1 MEQLPGAAV
10 EGSDSYS
17 RNLLARVSG
26 DRRFLYNDAN
36 ATHGAGPFAV
46 LKGLMKLSTLRQYLT
61 WKRLRLIGLALLLL
75 LAGFTLYLDFR
86 VRDAFEGR
94 RFALPARLYA
104 RPLELFPGLKLTPDA
119 LIQEP
124 ARLGYKEP
132 LIGDEPGRFARHGNS
147 FEIVARP
154 FVFWD
159 GAQPARKLRLDFR
172 GDSLSGVR
180 NLQSDRPLTLA
191 RLDPLY
197 IGGIYPAHNED
208 RLLVRLEEV
217 PEQLVQ
223 ALIAIED
230 RKFYKHHGIHLRGM
244 ARATVA
250 TATGRGVQGGSTL
263 TQQLVK
269 NFFLSP
275 ERTLRRKATEILMA
289 LLVELHYDK
298 RDILETYLNE
308 IYLGQDG
315 NRAIHGV
322 GLASQFYFGKP
333 LKELTLPES
342 ALLVGMVKGP
352 GYYDPRR
359 HPERARERRD
369 LVLAEMAKLEMLL
382 PAQLAAARSAP
393 LDVIEKPSM
402 GTTPYP
408 AFLDLVRRQLRR
420 DYHEDDLRSEGLH
433 IFTTL
438 DPVVQTSAE
447 QALTKRLAQI
457 ERARKGVTG
466 LEGAVVV
473 TNVQNGEVQAVV
485 GGRDA
490 HFEGF
495 NRALD
500 AHRPVGSLLKPV
512 TYLSALMHPERYTL
526 ATLLDDSPLVWKER
540 GIPDWQPENYD
551 KTFHGQV
558 PLRLALAHSY
568 NVASARLGLELGLN
582 EVLDNARRLGVERE
596 LPPYAASL
604 LGAVEL
610 APLEVTQ
617 MYQTIASG
625 GFRVPLRAI
634 REVLTAAGQ
643 PVQRYTLAVEQV
655 FEAAPVYLL
664 TSALQDVV
672 SEGTAVGLKEFL
684 PPPLKLAGKT
694 GTTDELRDSWF
705 AGFSGD
711 RLAVVWVGYD
721 DNRTAGL
728 TGASGALP
736 VWGELMRMLDPEPLA
751 PPLPEDVE
759 RVWIDTAS
767 GLRADR
773 DCAGAIELP
782 FVRGSAPEE
791 SAPCASSPVKKLKG
805 WFRRLFE

>member
-1 MEQLPGAAV
+1 
-10 EGSDSYS
+10 
-17 RNLLARVSG
+17 
-26 DRRFLYNDAN
+26 
-36 ATHGAGPFAV
+36 
-46 LKGLMKLSTLRQYLT
+46 MKLPTFRQFLT
-61 WKRLRLIGLALLLL
+61 WKRLRPIGLVLLLL
-75 LAGFTLYLDFR
+75 LSGYTLYLDFR

-119 LIQEP
+119 LTSELV
-124 ARLGYKEP
+124 RLGYKE
-132 LIGDEPGRFARHGNS
+132 LLTGEEPGRYVRHANS
-147 FEIVARP
+147 FEIIARP

-172 GDSLSGVR
+172 GDSLKAVHDLK
-180 NLQSDRPLTLA
+180 NNQPLTLA

-208 RLLVRLEEV
+208 RLLVRLDEV

-230 RKFYKHHGIHLRGM
+230 RKFYKHHGIHLRGI
-244 ARATVA
+244 ARAMVA
-250 TATGRGVQGGSTL
+250 MVTGRGVQGGSTL

-289 LLVELHYDK
+289 LLLELHYDK

-322 GLASQFYFGKP
+322 GLASRFYFGKS

-352 GYYDPRR
+352 GFYDPRR

-369 LVLAEMAKLEMLL
+369 LVLTEMAKLEMLSS
-382 PAQLAAARSAP
+382 AQLAMARAEP
-393 LDVIEKPSM
+393 VAVITKPSM
-402 GTTPYP
+402 GTTAYP

-420 DYHEDDLRSEGLH
+420 DYREDDLRSEGLH

-438 DPVVQTSAE
+438 DPVAQTSAE
-447 QALTKRLAQI
+447 QALVKRLDII
-457 ERARKGVTG
+457 ERARTGVSG

-490 HFEGF
+490 SFEGF

-512 TYLSALMHPERYTL
+512 IYLTALMQPKRYTL
-526 ATLLDDSPLVWKER
+526 VTPLDDSPLVWKER
-540 GIPDWQPENYD
+540 GAPDWQPQNYD

-558 PLRLALAHSY
+558 PLRMALVHSY
-568 NVASARLGLELGLN
+568 NVASARLGLDLGLH
-582 EVLDNARRLGVERE
+582 EVLDNARRLGVESE
-596 LPPYAASL
+596 MPPYAASL
-604 LGAVEL
+604 LGAVDL
-610 APLEVTQ
+610 APFDVTQ

-625 GFRVPLRAI
+625 GFRTPLRAI
-634 REVLTAAGQ
+634 REVLTASGQ
-643 PVQRYTLAVEQV
+643 PVQRYALEIEQA

-672 SEGTAVGLKEFL
+672 SEGTAAGLKEFL
-684 PPPLKLAGKT
+684 PPSLKLAGKT

-705 AGFSGD
+705 AGFSSD

-721 DNRTAGL
+721 DNRPAGL
-728 TGASGALP
+728 TGAVGALP
-736 VWGELMRMLDPEPLA
+736 VWGELMRKLDPEPLA
-751 PPLPEDVE
+751 PPLPEGVE
-759 RVWIDTAS
+759 LVWIDPVS

-782 FVRGSAPEE
+782 FLRDSAPEE
-791 SAPCASSPVKKLKG
+791 TAPCAHSPSKKIKN
-805 WFRRLFE
+805 WFRKLFE

>member
-1 MEQLPGAAV
+1 
-10 EGSDSYS
+10 
-17 RNLLARVSG
+17 
-26 DRRFLYNDAN
+26 
-36 ATHGAGPFAV
+36 
-46 LKGLMKLSTLRQYLT
+46 MKLSTFRQYLT
-61 WKRLRLIGLALLLL
+61 WKRLRLVGLALLLL
-75 LAGFTLYLDFR
+75 LAGFTLYLDIR

-104 RPLELFPGLKLTPDA
+104 RPLELFPGLKLTPEA
-119 LIQEP
+119 LTQEL

-132 LIGDEPGRFARHGNS
+132 LAGDEPGQFARLGNS
-147 FEIVARP
+147 FELMVRP

-159 GAQPARKLRLDFR
+159 GAQPARRLHLDFR
-172 GDSLSGVR
+172 GDVLTTVR
-180 NLQSDRPLTLA
+180 DAQSDQPLTLA

-208 RLLVRLEEV
+208 RLLVRLDEV

-230 RKFYKHHGIHLRGM
+230 RKFYKHHGIHPRGM
-244 ARATVA
+244 ARAAVA
-250 TATGRGVQGGSTL
+250 LVTGRGVQGGSTL

-289 LLVELHYDK
+289 LLLELHYDK

-322 GLASQFYFGKP
+322 GLASQFYFGKS
-333 LKELTLPES
+333 LKALTLPES
-342 ALLVGMVKGP
+342 ALLIGMVKGP

-359 HPERARERRD
+359 HPERARERCD
-369 LVLAEMAKLEMLL
+369 LVLAEMAKLEMLT
-382 PAQLAAARSAP
+382 PAQLADARGAV

-420 DYHEDDLRSEGLH
+420 DYREDDLRSEGLH
-433 IFTTL
+433 IITTL
-438 DPVVQTSAE
+438 DPVAQTSAE
-447 QALTKRLAQI
+447 QALAKRLAQI
-457 ERARKGVTG
+457 ERTRKDASGI
-466 LEGAVVV
+466 EGAVVV
-473 TNVQNGEVQAVV
+473 TNAQNGEVQALV

-490 HFEGF
+490 RFEGL

-500 AHRPVGSLLKPV
+500 AHRQVGSLLKPV
-512 TYLSALMHPERYTL
+512 IYLTALMQPKRYTL

-551 KTFHGQV
+551 KIFHGPV
-558 PLRLALAHSY
+558 PLRQALAHSY
-568 NVASARLGLELGLN
+568 NVASARLGLELGLG

-610 APLEVTQ
+610 SPLEVTQ
-617 MYQTIASG
+617 MYQTLASG
-625 GFRVPLRAI
+625 GFRSPLRAI
-634 REVLTAAGQ
+634 REVLTASGQ
-643 PVQRYTLAVEQV
+643 PVQRYALAVEQA
-655 FEAAPVYLL
+655 FGATPVYLL

-672 SEGTAVGLKEFL
+672 SEGTAGGLKEFL
-684 PPPLKLAGKT
+684 PASLRLAGKT
-694 GTTDELRDSWF
+694 GTTGDLRDAWF

-721 DNRTAGL
+721 DNRPAGL
-728 TGASGALP
+728 TGATGALP
-736 VWGELMRMLDPEPLA
+736 VWGELMRKLSPEPLA
-751 PPLPEDVE
+751 PPQPEDIE
-759 RVWIDTAS
+759 RVWIDPAS

-782 FVRGSAPEE
+782 FVRGSAPEDT
-791 SAPCASSPVKKLKG
+791 AACAHSPGKKIKN

>member
-1 MEQLPGAAV
+1 
-10 EGSDSYS
+10 
-17 RNLLARVSG
+17 
-26 DRRFLYNDAN
+26 
-36 ATHGAGPFAV
+36 
-46 LKGLMKLSTLRQYLT
+46 MKLTKFRRYLA
-61 WKRLRLIGLALLLL
+61 WKRLRPIGLVLLLL
-75 LAGFTLYLDFR
+75 LSGFTLYLDVR

-104 RPLELFPGLKLTPDA
+104 RPLELFPGMKLTPDA
-119 LIQEP
+119 LTRELV
-124 ARLGYKEP
+124 RLGYKE
-132 LIGDEPGRFARHGNS
+132 LLSGEEPGRYVRHANS
-147 FEIVARP
+147 FEIMARP

-159 GAQPARKLRLDFR
+159 GAQPARKLGLDFR
-172 GDSLSGVR
+172 GDSLKAVHD
-180 NLQSDRPLTLA
+180 LQKDQPLTLA

-208 RLLVRLEEV
+208 RLLVRLDEV

-230 RKFYKHHGIHLRGM
+230 RKFYKHHGIHLRGI
-244 ARATVA
+244 ARAIVA
-250 TATGRGVQGGSTL
+250 MVTGRGIQGGSTL

-289 LLVELHYDK
+289 LLLELHYDK

-322 GLASQFYFGKP
+322 GLASRFYFGKP

-352 GYYDPRR
+352 GFYDPRR

-369 LVLAEMAKLEMLL
+369 LVLSEMAKLEMLS
-382 PAQLAAARSAP
+382 PVQLAMARDEP
-393 LDVIEKPSM
+393 LNVIQKASM
-402 GTTPYP
+402 GTTSYP

-420 DYHEDDLRSEGLH
+420 DYREDDLRSEGLH

-438 DPVVQTSAE
+438 DPVAQTSAE
-447 QALTKRLAQI
+447 QALVKRLTQI

-490 HFEGF
+490 SFEGF

-512 TYLSALMHPERYTL
+512 IYLTALMQPKHYTL
-526 ATLLDDSPLVWKER
+526 VTPLDDSPLLWKER
-540 GIPDWQPENYD
+540 GTPDWQPQNYD

-558 PLRLALAHSY
+558 PLRLALVHSY
-568 NVASARLGLELGLN
+568 NVASARLGLDLGLN
-582 EVLDNARRLGVERE
+582 EVLNNARRLGVERE
-596 LPPYAASL
+596 LPPHASSL

-610 APLEVTQ
+610 APFEVAQ
-617 MYQTIASG
+617 MYQTLASG
-625 GFRVPLRAI
+625 GFRTPLRAI
-634 REVLTAAGQ
+634 REVLTGSGQ
-643 PVQRYTLAVEQV
+643 PVQRYALAIEQV
-655 FEAAPVYLL
+655 FAAGPVYLL

-672 SEGTAVGLKEFL
+672 SEGTAAGLKEFL
-684 PPPLKLAGKT
+684 PSSLRLAGKT

-721 DNRTAGL
+721 DNRPAGL
-728 TGASGALP
+728 TGAVGALP
-736 VWGELMRMLDPEPLA
+736 VWGELMRKLDPEPLV

-759 RVWIDTAS
+759 RVWIDPAT

-782 FVRGSAPEE
+782 FLRESAPEE
-791 SAPCASSPVKKLKG
+791 TAPCVQSPGKTFKN
-805 WFRRLFE
+805 WFRRIFE

>member
-1 MEQLPGAAV
+1 MNFSKL
-10 EGSDSYS
+10 
-17 RNLLARVSG
+17 
-26 DRRFLYNDAN
+26 RRY
-36 ATHGAGPFAV
+36 
-46 LKGLMKLSTLRQYLT
+46 LS
-61 WKRLRLIGLALLLL
+61 WKRLRPFGLAALLLL
-75 LAGFTLYLDFR
+75 SGYTLYLDFR

-104 RPLELFPGLKLTPDA
+104 RPLELFPGLKLAPDA
-119 LIQEP
+119 LTRELV
-124 ARLGYKEP
+124 RLGYKEP
-132 LIGDEPGRFARHGNS
+132 LTGDEAGRFTRQANS
-147 FEIVARP
+147 IEIAVRP

-159 GAQPARKLRLDFR
+159 GAQPARRLRLDFR
-172 GDSLSGVR
+172 GDSLNAVHD
-180 NLQSDRPLTLA
+180 LQNDQAITLA
-191 RLDPLY
+191 RLDPPY

-217 PEQLVQ
+217 PDQLVQ

-230 RKFYKHHGIHLRGM
+230 RKFYEHHGIHLRGI
-244 ARATVA
+244 ARAAVA
-250 TATGRGVQGGSTL
+250 LVTGRGIQGGSTL

-322 GLASQFYFGKP
+322 GLASRFYFGKP
-333 LKELTLPES
+333 LKELSLSES

-359 HPERARERRD
+359 HPDRARERRD
-369 LVLAEMAKLEMLL
+369 LVLSEMAKLEMLL
-382 PAQLAAARSAP
+382 PGQLAAAQNEP
-393 LDVIEKPSM
+393 LVVIEKKSV

-420 DYHEDDLRSEGLH
+420 DYREDDLRSEGLH

-438 DPVVQTSAE
+438 DPVAQTSAE
-447 QALTKRLAQI
+447 RALANRLAQI
-457 ERARKGVTG
+457 ERNRKGVSG

-485 GGRDA
+485 GGRNA
-490 HFEGF
+490 SFEGF

-512 TYLSALMHPERYTL
+512 IYLTALMKPGRYTL
-526 ATLLDDSPLVWKER
+526 VTPLDDSPLVWKER
-540 GIPDWQPENYD
+540 GTSDWQPQNYD

-558 PLRLALAHSY
+558 PLRLALVHSY
-568 NVASARLGLELGLN
+568 NVASARLGLEMGLN

-604 LGAVEL
+604 LGSVEL

-617 MYQTIASG
+617 MYQTLASG
-625 GFRVPLRAI
+625 GFRTPLRAI
-634 REVLTAAGQ
+634 REVLTNNGQ
-643 PVQRYTLAVEQV
+643 PVQRYALAVEQA

-664 TSALQDVV
+664 TSVLQDVV
-672 SEGTAVGLKEFL
+672 SEGTAAGLKAFL
-684 PPPLKLAGKT
+684 PSTLKLAGKT
-694 GTTDELRDSWF
+694 GTTDELRDSWY

-721 DNRTAGL
+721 DNRPAGL
-728 TGASGALP
+728 TGAAGALP
-736 VWGELMRMLDPEPLA
+736 VWGELMQKLDPEPLV
-751 PPLPEDVE
+751 PPLPEEIE
-759 RVWIDTAS
+759 RVWIDPPT
-767 GLRADR
+767 GLRASR

-782 FVRGSAPEE
+782 FHRGSAPEE
-791 SAPCASSPVKKLKG
+791 TAPCAHSPGKAIKN
-805 WFRRLFE
+805 WFRRMFE

>member
-1 MEQLPGAAV
+1 
-10 EGSDSYS
+10 
-17 RNLLARVSG
+17 
-26 DRRFLYNDAN
+26 
-36 ATHGAGPFAV
+36 
-46 LKGLMKLSTLRQYLT
+46 MKLSTLRRYLT
-61 WKRLRLIGLALLLL
+61 WKRLRPVGLVLLLL
-75 LAGFTLYLDFR
+75 LSGFALYLDFR

-119 LIQEP
+119 LTREL

-132 LIGDEPGRFARHGNS
+132 LAGEESGRFERHANS
-147 FEIVARP
+147 FRIVARP

-172 GDSLSGVR
+172 GDSLNAVHD
-180 NLQSDRPLTLA
+180 LQNGQPLTLV

-208 RLLVRLEEV
+208 RLLVRLDEV

-230 RKFYKHHGIHLRGM
+230 RKFYEHHGIHLRGM
-244 ARATVA
+244 ARAAVA
-250 TATGRGVQGGSTL
+250 LVTGRGVQGGSTL

-289 LLVELHYDK
+289 LLLELHYDK

-322 GLASQFYFGKP
+322 GLASRFYFGKS
-333 LKELTLPES
+333 LKELSLPES

-369 LVLAEMAKLEMLL
+369 LVLSEMAKLEMLL
-382 PAQLAAARSAP
+382 PAQLADAQDEP
-393 LDVIEKPSM
+393 LDVIKKPSM
-402 GTTPYP
+402 GTTSYP

-420 DYHEDDLRSEGLH
+420 DYREDDLRSEGLH

-438 DPVVQTSAE
+438 DPVAQISAE
-447 QALTKRLAQI
+447 QALSKRLAQL
-457 ERARKGVTG
+457 ERARKGMAG

-473 TNVQNGEVQAVV
+473 TNVQYGEVQAVV
-485 GGRDA
+485 GGRDVS
-490 HFEGF
+490 FEGF

-512 TYLSALMHPERYTL
+512 IYLTALMQPTRYTL
-526 ATLLDDSPLVWKER
+526 ATLLDDSPLLWKER
-540 GIPDWQPENYD
+540 GTPDWQPQNYD

-558 PLRLALAHSY
+558 PLRLALVHSY
-568 NVASARLGLELGLN
+568 NVASARLGLDLGLN
-582 EVLDNARRLGVERE
+582 EVLNNAHRLGIERE
-596 LPPYAASL
+596 LPPHAASL

-617 MYQTIASG
+617 MYQTLASG
-625 GFRVPLRAI
+625 GFRTPLRAI
-634 REVLTAAGQ
+634 REVLTGSGQ
-643 PVQRYTLAVEQV
+643 PVQRYALAIEQV

-664 TSALQDVV
+664 TSVLQDVV
-672 SEGTAVGLKEFL
+672 SEGTAAGLREFL
-684 PPPLKLAGKT
+684 PPSLKLAGKT

-721 DNRTAGL
+721 DNRPAGL
-728 TGASGALP
+728 TGAVGALP
-736 VWGELMRMLDPEPLA
+736 VWGELMRKLDPEPLV

-759 RVWIDTAS
+759 HVWIDPAT

-782 FVRGSAPEE
+782 FLRDSAPEE
-791 SAPCASSPVKKLKG
+791 TAPCAHSPGKKIKN

>member
-1 MEQLPGAAV
+1 
-10 EGSDSYS
+10 
-17 RNLLARVSG
+17 
-26 DRRFLYNDAN
+26 
-36 ATHGAGPFAV
+36 
-46 LKGLMKLSTLRQYLT
+46 MKRPTLRQYLT
-61 WKRLRLIGLALLLL
+61 WKRLRLAGLVLLLL

-104 RPLELFPGLKLTPDA
+104 RPLELFPGLKLAPEA
-119 LIQEP
+119 LAAEL
-124 ARLGYKEP
+124 ARLGYKEA
-132 LIGDEPGRFARHGNS
+132 LAGDEPGRFARRDNS
-147 FEIVARP
+147 FEIVTRP

-159 GAQPARKLRLDFR
+159 GAQPARRLRLDFR
-172 GDSLSGVR
+172 GGSLSGVHD
-180 NLQSDRPLTLA
+180 LHSDQALTLV

-208 RLLVRLEEV
+208 RLLVRLDDV

-230 RKFYKHHGIHLRGM
+230 RKFYKHHGIHPRGM
-244 ARATVA
+244 ARAAVA
-250 TATGRGVQGGSTL
+250 LVTGRGVQGGSTL

-275 ERTLRRKATEILMA
+275 ERTLRRKVTEILMA

-333 LKELTLPES
+333 LQELTLPEA

-369 LVLAEMAKLEMLL
+369 LVLAEMTKLDMLA
-382 PAQLAAARSAP
+382 PEQLAAAKSAP

-402 GTTPYP
+402 GTTHYP

-420 DYHEDDLRSEGLH
+420 DYREDDLRSEGLH

-447 QALTKRLAQI
+447 QALARRLAQI
-457 ERARKGVTG
+457 ERARKDAGG

-490 HFEGF
+490 RFEGF

-512 TYLSALMHPERYTL
+512 IYLTALQQPRRYTL
-526 ATLLDDSPLVWKER
+526 VTPLDDSPLVWKER
-540 GIPDWQPENYD
+540 GITDWQPENYD
-551 KTFHGQV
+551 KVFHGQV

-568 NVASARLGLELGLN
+568 NVASARLGIELGVSA
-582 EVLDNARRLGVERE
+582 VLDNARRLGVERE

-617 MYQTIASG
+617 MYQTLASG
-625 GFRVPLRAI
+625 GFRTPLRAI
-634 REVLTAAGQ
+634 REVLTGNGQ
-643 PVQRYTLAVEQV
+643 PVQRYALAVEQV

-664 TSALQDVV
+664 TAALQDVV
-672 SEGTAVGLKEFL
+672 QEGTAAGLKEYL
-684 PPPLKLAGKT
+684 PPSRKRAGKT
-694 GTTDELRDSWF
+694 GTTDELRDAWF

-711 RLAVVWVGYD
+711 RLAVVWVGHD
-721 DNRTAGL
+721 DNRPAGL
-728 TGASGALP
+728 TGAAGALP
-736 VWGELMRMLDPEPLA
+736 VWGELMRRLDPEPLV
-751 PPLPEDVE
+751 PPLPENVE
-759 RVWIDTAS
+759 RVWIDPAS

-782 FVRGSAPEE
+782 FLRGSAPEE

>member
-1 MEQLPGAAV
+1 
-10 EGSDSYS
+10 
-17 RNLLARVSG
+17 
-26 DRRFLYNDAN
+26 
-36 ATHGAGPFAV
+36 
-46 LKGLMKLSTLRQYLT
+46 MKLSTFRKYLT
-61 WKRLRLIGLALLLL
+61 WKRLRLIGLVLLLL
-75 LAGFTLYLDFR
+75 LAGFTLYLDIR
-86 VRDAFEGR
+86 VRAAFEGR

-104 RPLELFPGLKLTPDA
+104 RPLELFPGQKLMPDA
-119 LIQEP
+119 LIQELT
-124 ARLGYKEP
+124 RLGYKES
-132 LIGDEPGRFARHGNS
+132 LADNEPGRFARQGNS

-172 GDSLSGVR
+172 ADSLHAVHDVQ
-180 NLQSDRPLTLA
+180 NDQPLTLA

-208 RLLVRLEEV
+208 RLLVRLDEV

-230 RKFYKHHGIHLRGM
+230 RKFYKHHGIHPRGM
-244 ARATVA
+244 ARAAVA
-250 TATGRGVQGGSTL
+250 LVSGRGVQGGSTL

-289 LLVELHYDK
+289 LLLELHYDK

-333 LKELTLPES
+333 LHELTLPES

-359 HPERARERRD
+359 HAERARERRD
-369 LVLAEMAKLEMLL
+369 LVLSEMAKLEMLT
-382 PAQLAAARSAP
+382 PAQLADARGGA

-402 GTTPYP
+402 GTTAYP

-420 DYHEDDLRSEGLH
+420 DYREDDLRSEGLH

-457 ERARKGVTG
+457 ERTRKGVTG

-490 HFEGF
+490 RFEGF

-500 AHRPVGSLLKPV
+500 AQRPIGSLLKPV
-512 TYLSALMHPERYTL
+512 IYLTALMHPKRYTL

-540 GIPDWQPENYD
+540 GIPDWQPQNYD
-551 KTFHGQV
+551 MTFHGQV
-558 PLRLALAHSY
+558 PLRLALVHSY

-617 MYQTIASG
+617 MYQTLASG
-625 GFRVPLRAI
+625 GFRSPLRAI
-634 REVLTAAGQ
+634 REVLTGSGQ
-643 PVQRYTLAVEQV
+643 PVQRYALAIEQA

-664 TSALQDVV
+664 TSVLQDVV
-672 SEGTAVGLKEFL
+672 SEGTAAGLKEFL
-684 PPPLKLAGKT
+684 PPSLKLAGKT

-721 DNRTAGL
+721 DNRPAGL
-728 TGASGALP
+728 TGAAGALP
-736 VWGELMRMLDPEPLA
+736 VWGELMRKLDPEPLA

-759 RVWIDTAS
+759 RVWIDPAS

-773 DCAGAIELP
+773 DCAGAMELP
-782 FVRGSAPEE
+782 FVRGSAPDQ
-791 SAPCASSPVKKLKG
+791 SAACAHSPGTKIKN

>member
-1 MEQLPGAAV
+1 MEQLPGTAV
-10 EGSDSYS
+10 EGSYIM
-17 RNLLARVSG
+17 RRVMKIST
-26 DRRFLYNDAN
+26 FLK
-36 ATHGAGPFAV
+36 H
-46 LKGLMKLSTLRQYLT
+46 LI

-75 LAGFTLYLDFR
+75 FAGFTLYLDFR

-119 LIQEP
+119 LVQELT
-124 ARLGYKEP
+124 RLGYKEP
-132 LIGDEPGRFARHGNS
+132 LAENEPGRYVRRGNS
-147 FEIVARP
+147 FEVEARS

-159 GAQPARKLRLDFR
+159 GAQPALRLRLDFR
-172 GDSLSGVR
+172 GESLAAVHDVHTD
-180 NLQSDRPLTLA
+180 QPLTLA

-208 RLLVRLEEV
+208 RLLVRLDEV

-230 RKFYKHHGIHLRGM
+230 RKFYKHHGIHPRGM
-244 ARATVA
+244 ARAAVSA
-250 TATGRGVQGGSTL
+250 VSGRGVQGGSTL

-289 LLVELHYDK
+289 LLLELHYDK

-322 GLASQFYFGKP
+322 GLASPFYFGKP
-333 LKELTLPES
+333 LKDLTLPEA
-342 ALLVGMVKGP
+342 ALLVAMVKGP

-369 LVLAEMAKLEMLL
+369 LVLNEMTKLDMLTSEQQ
-382 PAQLAAARSAP
+382 ADATTTP
-393 LDVIEKPSM
+393 LHVIEKPSM
-402 GTTPYP
+402 GTTPFP
-408 AFLDLVRRQLRR
+408 AFLDLVRRQLKS
-420 DYHEDDLRSEGLH
+420 DYREEDLRSEGLH

-438 DPVVQTSAE
+438 DPVVQSSAE
-447 QALTKRLAQI
+447 RALARRLAHI
-457 ERARKGVTG
+457 ERTRKIASG

-473 TNVQNGEVQAVV
+473 TNVQNGEVQALV

-490 HFEGF
+490 RFEGF

-500 AHRPVGSLLKPV
+500 AQRPIGSLLKPV
-512 TYLSALMHPERYTL
+512 TYLTALMQPRRYTL
-526 ATLLDDSPLVWKER
+526 VTPLDDTPLVWKER
-540 GIPDWQPENYD
+540 GIADWIPQNYD

-568 NVASARLGLELGLN
+568 NVASARLGLDLGVGA
-582 EVLDNARRLGVERE
+582 VLDNVRRLGVERE
-596 LPPYAASL
+596 FPPYAASL
-604 LGAVEL
+604 LGAIEL
-610 APLEVTQ
+610 APIEVTQ
-617 MYQTIASG
+617 MYQTLASG
-625 GFRVPLRAI
+625 GFRTPLRAI
-634 REVLTAAGQ
+634 REVLTAGGQ
-643 PVQRYTLAVEQV
+643 PVQRYALKVEQA

-664 TSALQDVV
+664 TTALQDVV
-672 SEGTAVGLKEFL
+672 SEGTAIGLKEFL
-684 PPPLKLAGKT
+684 PASLKLAGKT
-694 GTTDELRDSWF
+694 GTTDELRDAWF
-705 AGFSGD
+705 AGFTGD
-711 RLAVVWVGYD
+711 RLAVVWMGYD
-721 DNRTAGL
+721 DNRPAGL
-728 TGASGALP
+728 TGSAGALP
-736 VWGELMRMLDPEPLA
+736 VWGELMAKLDPEPLV
-751 PPLPEDVE
+751 PPQPEDIE
-759 RVWIDTAS
+759 RVWIDPAN

-782 FVRGSAPEE
+782 FLRGSAPEE
-791 SAPCASSPVKKLKG
+791 TAPCVRSAGQKFKG

>member
-1 MEQLPGAAV
+1 
-10 EGSDSYS
+10 
-17 RNLLARVSG
+17 
-26 DRRFLYNDAN
+26 
-36 ATHGAGPFAV
+36 
-46 LKGLMKLSTLRQYLT
+46 MKLSTLRKYLT
-61 WKRLRLIGLALLLL
+61 WKRLRLTGLVLLWL

-119 LIQEP
+119 LAQEL
-124 ARLGYKEP
+124 ARLGYKET
-132 LIGDEPGRFARHGNS
+132 LAGDEPGRFARQGNS
-147 FEIVARP
+147 YEIVTRP

-159 GAQPARKLRLDFR
+159 GVQPVRTMRLDFR
-172 GDSLSGVR
+172 GGVLSTVH
-180 NLQSDRPLTLA
+180 DRQTDQPVTLA

-208 RLLVRLEEV
+208 RLLVRLDEV

-230 RKFYKHHGIHLRGM
+230 RKFYQHHGIHPRGM
-244 ARATVA
+244 ARAAVA
-250 TATGRGVQGGSTL
+250 LVTGRGVQGGSTL

-289 LLVELHYDK
+289 LLVEMHYDK

-333 LKELTLPES
+333 LRELTLPEA

-359 HPERARERRD
+359 HPDRAHARRD
-369 LVLAEMAKLEMLL
+369 LVLAEMAKLEMLT
-382 PAQLAAARSAP
+382 PAQLAAARSVP

-420 DYHEDDLRSEGLH
+420 DYREEDLRSEGLH

-447 QALTKRLAQI
+447 QALAKRLAQI
-457 ERARKGVTG
+457 ERARKDLAG

-473 TNVQNGEVQAVV
+473 TNVQNGEVQALV

-490 HFEGF
+490 RFEGF

-512 TYLSALMHPERYTL
+512 IYLTALMQPKRYTL
-526 ATLLDDSPLVWKER
+526 VTRLDDSPLVWKER

-558 PLRLALAHSY
+558 PLREALAHSY
-568 NVASARLGLELGLN
+568 NVASARLGLELGLQ

-610 APLEVTQ
+610 APLDVTQ
-617 MYQTIASG
+617 MYQTLASG
-625 GFRVPLRAI
+625 GFRTPLRAI
-634 REVLTAAGQ
+634 REVLTGSGH
-643 PVQRYTLAVEQV
+643 PVQRYALAVEQA

-664 TSALQDVV
+664 TAVLQDVV
-672 SEGTAVGLKEFL
+672 STGTAAGLKEFL
-684 PPPLKLAGKT
+684 PSSLKLAGKT

-721 DNRTAGL
+721 DNRPAGL
-728 TGASGALP
+728 TGATGALP
-736 VWGELMRMLDPEPLA
+736 VWGELMRKLDPEPLA
-751 PPLPEDVE
+751 PPLPEDIE
-759 RVWIDTAS
+759 RVWIDPAS

-773 DCAGAIELP
+773 DCADAIELP
-782 FVRGSAPEE
+782 FLRGSEPEQF
-791 SAPCASSPVKKLKG
+791 AACARSPGKKIKN

>member
-1 MEQLPGAAV
+1 MKN
-10 EGSDSYS
+10 STF
-17 RNLLARVSG
+17 
-26 DRRFLYNDAN
+26 RR
-36 ATHGAGPFAV
+36 
-46 LKGLMKLSTLRQYLT
+46 YLT

-75 LAGFTLYLDFR
+75 LSGFTLYLDFR

-119 LIQEP
+119 LSKEL
-124 ARLGYKEP
+124 ARLGYKE
-132 LIGDEPGRFARHGNS
+132 LLAGDEPGRYARHANS
-147 FEIVARP
+147 FEIVTRP

-159 GAQPARKLRLDFR
+159 GAQPVRTLRLEFR
-172 GDSLSGVR
+172 GDSLNAVHD
-180 NLQSDRPLTLA
+180 LQNNQPLTLA

-208 RLLVRLEEV
+208 RLLVRLDEV
-217 PEQLVQ
+217 PEELVQ
-223 ALIAIED
+223 ALVAIED
-230 RKFYKHHGIHLRGM
+230 RKYFKHHGIHLRGI
-244 ARATVA
+244 ARAAVA
-250 TATGRGVQGGSTL
+250 MATGRGVQGGSTL

-289 LLVELHYDK
+289 LLLELHYDK
-298 RDILETYLNE
+298 HDILETYLNE

-322 GLASQFYFGKP
+322 GLASRFYFGKP

-369 LVLAEMAKLEMLL
+369 LVLSEMAKLEMVM
-382 PAQLAAARSAP
+382 PAQLAAARDEP
-393 LDVIEKPSM
+393 LNVIVKASM
-402 GTTPYP
+402 GTTSYP

-420 DYHEDDLRSEGLH
+420 DYREDDLRSEGLH

-438 DPVVQTSAE
+438 DPIAQISAE
-447 QALTKRLAQI
+447 QALVKRLALI
-457 ERARKGVTG
+457 ERVRKGVTG

-485 GGRDA
+485 GGRHA
-490 HFEGF
+490 SFEGF

-512 TYLSALMHPERYTL
+512 IYLTALMQPKRYTL
-526 ATLLDDSPLVWKER
+526 VTPLNDSPLLWKER
-540 GIPDWQPENYD
+540 GTTDWQPQNYD

-558 PLRLALAHSY
+558 PLRLALVHSY

-582 EVLDNARRLGVERE
+582 DVLDNARRLGVERE

-617 MYQTIASG
+617 MYQTLASG
-625 GFRVPLRAI
+625 GFRTPLRAI
-634 REVLTAAGQ
+634 REVLTGSGQ
-643 PVQRYTLAVEQV
+643 PVQRYALAVEQV

-672 SEGTAVGLKEFL
+672 SEGTAAGLREFL
-684 PPPLKLAGKT
+684 PPSLKLAGKT

-721 DNRTAGL
+721 DNRPAGL
-728 TGASGALP
+728 TGAVGALP
-736 VWGELMRMLDPEPLA
+736 VWGELMRKLDPEPLV

-759 RVWIDTAS
+759 HVWIDPAT

-782 FVRGSAPEE
+782 FLRDSAPEE
-791 SAPCASSPVKKLKG
+791 TAPCAHSPGKKIKN

>member
-1 MEQLPGAAV
+1 
-10 EGSDSYS
+10 
-17 RNLLARVSG
+17 
-26 DRRFLYNDAN
+26 
-36 ATHGAGPFAV
+36 
-46 LKGLMKLSTLRQYLT
+46 MKLSTFRRYLT
-61 WKRLRLIGLALLLL
+61 WKRLRPVGLVLLLL
-75 LAGFTLYLDFR
+75 LSGYTLYLDFR

-119 LIQEP
+119 LARELV
-124 ARLGYKEP
+124 RLGYKEL
-132 LIGDEPGRFARHGNS
+132 LIGEDPGRYVRHANS
-147 FEIVARP
+147 FEIMVRP

-159 GAQPARKLRLDFR
+159 GAQPARRLRLDFH
-172 GDSLSGVR
+172 GN
-180 NLQSDRPLTLA
+180 NLNAVYDLQNDQPLTLA

-208 RLLVRLEEV
+208 RLLVQLDEV

-230 RKFYKHHGIHLRGM
+230 RKFYKHHGIHLRGI
-244 ARATVA
+244 ARAIAALV
-250 TATGRGVQGGSTL
+250 TGRGIQGGSTL

-275 ERTLRRKATEILMA
+275 ERTLQRKATEILMA
-289 LLVELHYDK
+289 LLLELHYDK

-322 GLASQFYFGKP
+322 GLASRFYFGKP

-359 HPERARERRD
+359 HPVRALERRN
-369 LVLAEMAKLEMLL
+369 LVLSEMAKLEMLS
-382 PAQLAAARSAP
+382 PAQLAMARNEP
-393 LDVIEKPSM
+393 LDVIKTPSM
-402 GTTPYP
+402 GTTSYP

-420 DYHEDDLRSEGLH
+420 DYREVDLRSEGLH

-438 DPVVQTSAE
+438 DPVAQSSAE
-447 QALTKRLAQI
+447 QALVKRLAQI
-457 ERARKGVTG
+457 ERARTGVTG

-490 HFEGF
+490 SFEGF

-500 AHRPVGSLLKPV
+500 ARRPVGSLLKPV
-512 TYLSALMHPERYTL
+512 IYLTALMQPKRYTL
-526 ATLLDDSPLVWKER
+526 VTPLDDSPLVWKER
-540 GIPDWQPENYD
+540 GTSDWQPLNYD

-558 PLRLALAHSY
+558 PLRLALVHSY
-568 NVASARLGLELGLN
+568 NVASARLGLDLGLS
-582 EVLDNARRLGVERE
+582 EVLNNARRLGVERE
-596 LPPYAASL
+596 LPLHAASL

-610 APLEVTQ
+610 APFEVTQ
-617 MYQTIASG
+617 MYQTLASG
-625 GFRVPLRAI
+625 GFRIPLRAI
-634 REVLTAAGQ
+634 REVLTGSGQ
-643 PVQRYTLAVEQV
+643 PVQRYELAIEQA

-672 SEGTAVGLKEFL
+672 SEGTAVGLKEYL
-684 PPPLKLAGKT
+684 PPSLRLAGKT

-711 RLAVVWVGYD
+711 RLAVAWVGYD
-721 DNRTAGL
+721 DNRPAGL
-728 TGASGALP
+728 TGAVGALP
-736 VWGELMRMLDPEPLA
+736 VWGELMRKLDPEPLA
-751 PPLPEDVE
+751 PPMPEDVE
-759 RVWIDTAS
+759 RVWIDPAN

-782 FVRGSAPEE
+782 FLRDSAPEE
-791 SAPCASSPVKKLKG
+791 SSPCALSPGKTIKN

>member
-1 MEQLPGAAV
+1 MKI
-10 EGSDSYS
+10 STF
-17 RNLLARVSG
+17 
-26 DRRFLYNDAN
+26 RR
-36 ATHGAGPFAV
+36 
-46 LKGLMKLSTLRQYLT
+46 YLT
-61 WKRLRLIGLALLLL
+61 WKRLRLTGLVLLLL
-75 LAGFTLYLDFR
+75 LSGFTLYLDFR

-104 RPLELFPGLKLTPDA
+104 RPLELFPGLRLTPEA
-119 LIQEP
+119 LTREL

-132 LIGDEPGRFARHGNS
+132 LAGDEPGRYARHANS
-147 FEIVARP
+147 FEIVTRP

-159 GAQPARKLRLDFR
+159 GAQPARRLRLDFH
-172 GDSLSGVR
+172 GDSLDAVHDSQ
-180 NLQSDRPLTLA
+180 NDQPLTLA

-208 RLLVRLEEV
+208 RLLVRLDEV
-217 PEQLVQ
+217 PEHLVQ

-230 RKFYKHHGIHLRGM
+230 RKFYQHHGIHLRGM

-250 TATGRGVQGGSTL
+250 LVTGRGVQGGSTL

-289 LLVELHYDK
+289 LLLELHYDK
-298 RDILETYLNE
+298 RDILETYFNE

-315 NRAIHGV
+315 NRAIHGI
-322 GLASQFYFGKP
+322 GLASRFYFGKP

-369 LVLAEMAKLEMLL
+369 LVLSEMAKLEMLL
-382 PAQLAAARSAP
+382 PAQLAMARDEP
-393 LDVIEKPSM
+393 LDVIEKPTM

-438 DPVVQTSAE
+438 DPVAQTSAE
-447 QALTKRLAQI
+447 QALVKRLAQI
-457 ERARKGVTG
+457 ERARKGVAG

-490 HFEGF
+490 RFEGF

-500 AHRPVGSLLKPV
+500 AQRPVGSLLKPV
-512 TYLSALMHPERYTL
+512 IYLTALMRPERYTL
-526 ATLLDDSPLVWKER
+526 VTPLDDSPLVWKER
-540 GIPDWQPENYD
+540 GTPDWQPKNYD
-551 KTFHGQV
+551 ETFHGQV
-558 PLRLALAHSY
+558 PLRLALVHSY
-568 NVASARLGLELGLN
+568 NVASARLGLDLGLN
-582 EVLDNARRLGVERE
+582 EVLNNARRLGVERE
-596 LPPYAASL
+596 LPPHAASL

-610 APLEVTQ
+610 SPLEVTQ
-617 MYQTIASG
+617 MYQTLASG
-625 GFRVPLRAI
+625 GFRTPLRAI
-634 REVLTAAGQ
+634 REVLTGSGQ
-643 PVQRYTLAVEQV
+643 PVQRYALAIEQA
-655 FEAAPVYLL
+655 FEAEPVYLL

-672 SEGTAVGLKEFL
+672 SEGTAAGLKAFL
-684 PPPLKLAGKT
+684 PSSLRLAGKT

-705 AGFSGD
+705 AGYSGD

-721 DNRTAGL
+721 DNRPAGL
-728 TGASGALP
+728 TGAAGALP
-736 VWGELMRMLDPEPLA
+736 VWGELMRNLDPEPLA

-759 RVWIDTAS
+759 RVWIDPAT

-782 FVRGSAPEE
+782 FLRDSAPEE
-791 SAPCASSPVKKLKG
+791 TAPCASSRGKKIKN

>member
-1 MEQLPGAAV
+1 
-10 EGSDSYS
+10 
-17 RNLLARVSG
+17 
-26 DRRFLYNDAN
+26 
-36 ATHGAGPFAV
+36 
-46 LKGLMKLSTLRQYLT
+46 MKLSSLQQYFT

-104 RPLELFPGLKLTPDA
+104 RPLELFPGLKLTPEA
-119 LIQEP
+119 LSQELT
-124 ARLGYKEP
+124 RLGYKES
-132 LIGDEPGRFARHGNS
+132 LAGDEPGRFVRQGNR

-159 GAQPARKLRLDFR
+159 GAQPARRLRLEFR
-172 GDSLSGVR
+172 ADSLSGVHDI
-180 NLQSDRPLTLA
+180 QSNQPLTLA

-208 RLLVRLEEV
+208 RLLVRLDEV

-230 RKFYKHHGIHLRGM
+230 RKFYEHHGIHPRGM
-244 ARATVA
+244 ARAAVA
-250 TATGRGVQGGSTL
+250 LVTGRGVQGGSTL

-275 ERTLRRKATEILMA
+275 QRTLRRKTTEILMA

-315 NRAIHGV
+315 NRAIHGI

-342 ALLVGMVKGP
+342 ALLVGIIKGP

-369 LVLAEMAKLEMLL
+369 LVLSEMAKLDMLT
-382 PAQLAAARSAP
+382 PAQLTVARSAP

-420 DYHEDDLRSEGLH
+420 DYREDDLRSEGLH

-447 QALTKRLAQI
+447 QALAKHLALL
-457 ERARKGVTG
+457 ERARKDTSG

-490 HFEGF
+490 RFEGF

-512 TYLSALMHPERYTL
+512 IYLTALMQPKRYTL
-526 ATLLDDSPLVWKER
+526 VTSLDDSPLVWQER
-540 GIPDWQPENYD
+540 GIPNWQPENYD

-558 PLRLALAHSY
+558 PLRLALVHSY

-582 EVLDNARRLGVERE
+582 AVLDNARRLGVERE

-610 APLEVTQ
+610 APLDVTQ

-625 GFRVPLRAI
+625 GFRTPLRAI
-634 REVLTAAGQ
+634 REVLTAGGQ
-643 PVQRYTLAVEQV
+643 PVQRYALAVEQA

-664 TSALQDVV
+664 TAALQEVV
-672 SEGTAVGLKEFL
+672 SEGTAAGLKEFL
-684 PPPLKLAGKT
+684 PPALKLAGKT

-721 DNRTAGL
+721 DNRPAGL
-728 TGASGALP
+728 TGAVGALP
-736 VWGELMRMLDPEPLA
+736 VWGELMRKLTPEPLA

-759 RVWIDTAS
+759 QVWIDPAS

-791 SAPCASSPVKKLKG
+791 TAACATSPVKKIKS
-805 WFRRLFE
+805 WFRQLFE

>member
-1 MEQLPGAAV
+1 
-10 EGSDSYS
+10 
-17 RNLLARVSG
+17 
-26 DRRFLYNDAN
+26 
-36 ATHGAGPFAV
+36 
-46 LKGLMKLSTLRQYLT
+46 MKLSSLQQYFT

-104 RPLELFPGLKLTPDA
+104 RPLELFPGLKLTPEA
-119 LIQEP
+119 LSQELT
-124 ARLGYKEP
+124 RLGYKES
-132 LIGDEPGRFARHGNS
+132 LAGDEPGRFVRQGNR

-159 GAQPARKLRLDFR
+159 GAQPARRLRLEFR
-172 GDSLSGVR
+172 ADSLSGVHDI
-180 NLQSDRPLTLA
+180 QSNQPLTLA

-208 RLLVRLEEV
+208 RLLVRLDEV

-230 RKFYKHHGIHLRGM
+230 RKFYEHHGIHPRGM
-244 ARATVA
+244 ARAAVA
-250 TATGRGVQGGSTL
+250 LVTGRGVQGGSTL

-275 ERTLRRKATEILMA
+275 QRTLRRKTTEILMA

-315 NRAIHGV
+315 NRAIHGI

-342 ALLVGMVKGP
+342 ALLVGIIKGP

-369 LVLAEMAKLEMLL
+369 LVLSEMAKLDMLT
-382 PAQLAAARSAP
+382 PAQLTVARSAP

-420 DYHEDDLRSEGLH
+420 DYREDDLRSEGLH

-447 QALTKRLAQI
+447 QALAKHLALL
-457 ERARKGVTG
+457 ERARKDTSG

-490 HFEGF
+490 RFEGF

-512 TYLSALMHPERYTL
+512 IYLTALMQPKRYTL
-526 ATLLDDSPLVWKER
+526 VTSLDDSPLVWQER

-558 PLRLALAHSY
+558 PLRLALVHSY

-582 EVLDNARRLGVERE
+582 AVLDNARRLGVERE

-610 APLEVTQ
+610 APLDVTQ

-625 GFRVPLRAI
+625 GFRTPLRAI
-634 REVLTAAGQ
+634 REVLTAGGQ
-643 PVQRYTLAVEQV
+643 PVQRYALAVEQA

-664 TSALQDVV
+664 TAALQEVV
-672 SEGTAVGLKEFL
+672 SEGTAAGLKEFL
-684 PPPLKLAGKT
+684 PPALKLAGKT

-721 DNRTAGL
+721 DNRPAGL
-728 TGASGALP
+728 TGAVGALP
-736 VWGELMRMLDPEPLA
+736 VWGELMRKLTPEPLA

-759 RVWIDTAS
+759 QVWIDPAS

-791 SAPCASSPVKKLKG
+791 TAACATSPVKKIKS
-805 WFRRLFE
+805 WFRQLFE

>member
-1 MEQLPGAAV
+1 
-10 EGSDSYS
+10 
-17 RNLLARVSG
+17 
-26 DRRFLYNDAN
+26 
-36 ATHGAGPFAV
+36 
-46 LKGLMKLSTLRQYLT
+46 MKLSKFRRYLA
-61 WKRLRLIGLALLLL
+61 WKRLRPIGLVLLLL
-75 LAGFTLYLDFR
+75 LSGFTLYLDFR

-104 RPLELFPGLKLTPDA
+104 RPLELFPGMKLTPDA
-119 LIQEP
+119 LTRELV
-124 ARLGYKEP
+124 RLGYKE
-132 LIGDEPGRFARHGNS
+132 LLSGGEPGRYVRDANS
-147 FEIVARP
+147 FEIMARP

-172 GDSLSGVR
+172 GDSLKAVHD
-180 NLQSDRPLTLA
+180 LQNDQPLTLA

-208 RLLVRLEEV
+208 RLLVRLDEV

-230 RKFYKHHGIHLRGM
+230 RKYYKHHGIHLRGI
-244 ARATVA
+244 ARAIVA
-250 TATGRGVQGGSTL
+250 MVTGRGIQGGSTL

-289 LLVELHYDK
+289 LLLELHYDK

-322 GLASQFYFGKP
+322 GLASRFYFGKS

-352 GYYDPRR
+352 GFYDPRR

-369 LVLAEMAKLEMLL
+369 LVLSEMAKLEMLS
-382 PAQLAAARSAP
+382 PVQLAMARDEP
-393 LDVIEKPSM
+393 LNVIQKASM
-402 GTTPYP
+402 GTTSYP

-420 DYHEDDLRSEGLH
+420 DYREDDLRSEGLH

-438 DPVVQTSAE
+438 DPVAQTSAE
-447 QALTKRLAQI
+447 QALVRRLTQI

-490 HFEGF
+490 SFEGF

-512 TYLSALMHPERYTL
+512 IYLTALMQPKHYTL
-526 ATLLDDSPLVWKER
+526 VTPLDDSPLLWKER
-540 GIPDWQPENYD
+540 GTPDWQPQNYD

-558 PLRLALAHSY
+558 PLRLALVHSY
-568 NVASARLGLELGLN
+568 NVASARLGLDLGLN
-582 EVLDNARRLGVERE
+582 EVLNNARRLGVERE
-596 LPPYAASL
+596 LPPHASSL

-610 APLEVTQ
+610 APFEVAQ
-617 MYQTIASG
+617 MYQTLASG
-625 GFRVPLRAI
+625 GFRTPLRAI
-634 REVLTAAGQ
+634 REVLTGSGQ
-643 PVQRYTLAVEQV
+643 PVQRYALAIEQV
-655 FEAAPVYLL
+655 FAAGPVYLL

-672 SEGTAVGLKEFL
+672 SEGTAAGLKEFL
-684 PPPLKLAGKT
+684 PSSLRLAGKT

-721 DNRTAGL
+721 DNRPAGL
-728 TGASGALP
+728 TGAVGALP
-736 VWGELMRMLDPEPLA
+736 VWGELMRKLDPEPLV

-759 RVWIDTAS
+759 RVWIDPAT

-773 DCAGAIELP
+773 DCAGAVELP
-782 FVRGSAPEE
+782 FLRESAPEE
-791 SAPCASSPVKKLKG
+791 TAPCVQSPGKTFKN
-805 WFRRLFE
+805 WFRRIFE